1 MKPIDLTEAA
11 ERYVAEHELSPR
23 SRRCLLAIPKR
34 LSEHLGMPA
43 TTADL
48 DPVTVRIWLQERA
61 EIVGELAVRTDAKRC
76 VTLWRWCASQ
86 GWADPPWLNSTE
98 LCPKELRRYRREDAE
113 NPTAPPKGIR
123 PPQFEG
129 PAGNGGGG
137 RYRFLGKAPPRP
149 DRGLLGRIMRG

>member
-1 MKPIDLTEAA
+1 MKPIDLTKAA
-11 ERYVAEHELSPR
+11 QRYVAEHKLTPR
-23 SRRCLLAIPKR
+23 SRRYLLAIPKR
-34 LSEHLGMPA
+34 LSEHLGTPA

-98 LCPKELRRYRREDAE
+98 LCPGELRKYRPEGA
-113 NPTAPPKGIR
+113 PLPLPPK
-123 PPQFEG
+123 PPEG
-129 PAGNGGGG
+129 AKFTGGS
-137 RYRFLGKAPPRP
+137 RYRFRGKAPSRP
-149 DRGLLGRIMRG
+149 DSGLLSRLFKG